1 MEKKNK
7 IEQYHLHKAHPEKL
21 QFELYDLNTYRKRSG
36 KPAARPHSH
45 SYYQIIWF
53 FEEGG
58 SHTVDF
64 KTFDIKAGTLLFIAK
79 DQVHAFDENLAVNG
93 WLIHFN
99 ESFFMHSEVDIFLK
113 YNIFNSNQN
122 PCYEIDAKTAKIATS
137 YILLMREELSK
148 RGSFGYEAVIRF
160 LLKAFLINLER
171 MHQKGDED
179 VRTMNL
185 NSAYDLQ
192 FYKFKELVEEH
203 FENHCTVHA
212 YAEALNVSSKT
223 LTTIAKTVAGKTP
236 SVIISERLLL
246 ESQRL
251 LRYTTLQIGE
261 IAFRLGFED
270 TSYFIKFFKRHMGDS
285 PNKYRSMT
293 TN

>member
-7 IEQYHLHKAHPEKL
+7 IAQYHLHKAHPEKL
-21 QFELYDLNTYRKRSG
+21 QFELYDLNAYRNRSG
-36 KPAARPHSH
+36 ALAASPHSH

-58 SHTVDF
+58 IHTVDF
-64 KTFDIKAGTLLFIAK
+64 KIFDIKAHTILFIAK
-79 DQVHAFDENLAVNG
+79 DQVHAFDENLEVNG

-99 ESFFMHSEVDIFLK
+99 ESFFMHSDVDIFLK

-122 PCYEIDAKTAKIATS
+122 PCYSIDAATAEIGTS
-137 YILLMREELSK
+137 YILLMQEELNK
-148 RGSFGYEAVIRF
+148 KGYFGYEEVIRF
-160 LLKAFLINLER
+160 LLKSLLITMER
-171 MHQKGDED
+171 IHQKDAHK
-179 VRTMNL
+179 TMEMSN
-185 NSAYDLQ
+185 AYELQ

-203 FENHCTVHA
+203 YGNHCTVSA

-223 LTTIAKTVAGKTP
+223 LTTITKTIVGKTP
-236 SVIISERLLL
+236 AAIISERLIL
-246 ESQRL
+246 EAQRL

-270 TSYFIKFFKRHMGDS
+270 ASYFIKFFKRYMNDS
-285 PNKYRSMT
+285 PNKFRKV
-293 TN
+293 